1 MLRRRACQRETPTE
15 NRLTSFLL
23 AIHCLLFAMP
33 PTKGLCDDGVRSARK
48 LYEVLNF
55 LLICRADL
63 AMETTLP
70 QEWTALCLL
79 VFVLGMRHGFDAD
92 HLATIDG
99 LTRFNARSRSVFAR
113 WCGVLFSLGHGA
125 VVVTIALL
133 VSLASGSAQVP
144 QWLEGFGTGVSVLF
158 LLALGCA
165 NLLAVL
171 RTPASEVVQPV
182 GLKGRFLGRLQQA
195 SHPGLIA
202 LVGAL
207 FALSFD
213 TLSQAALFALTAT
226 RYGGWEHALALGL
239 IFMGGMLATD
249 GINGFWIA
257 RLLRRADATALIAS
271 RVMGLAVAF
280 ISLGVAA
287 FALAKWTLPAVDA
300 WSEGKELS
308 FGFAVMTFIALS
320 FFFAVR
326 SRSQAVVVTEGAT
339 VSSKP

>member
-1 MLRRRACQRETPTE
+1 
-15 NRLTSFLL
+15 
-23 AIHCLLFAMP
+23 
-33 PTKGLCDDGVRSARK
+33 
-48 LYEVLNF
+48 
-55 LLICRADL
+55 
-63 AMETTLP
+63 METTLP

-99 LTRFNARSRSVFAR
+99 LTRFNARSRSALAR

-133 VSLASGSAQVP
+133 VSLASGSGRVP
-144 QWLEGFGTGVSVLF
+144 QWLEGFGTAISVLF
-158 LLALGCA
+158 LIALGCA
-165 NLLAVL
+165 NLLAVM
-171 RTPASEVVQPV
+171 RTPATEMVQPV
-182 GLKGRFLGRLQQA
+182 GLKGRFLGRLREA

-239 IFMGGMLATD
+239 IFMAGMLTTD

-271 RVMGLAVAF
+271 RIMGLSVAF

-287 FALAKWTLPAVDA
+287 FAVAKWAMPAVAA
-300 WSEGKELS
+300 WSDGKELVLGGLVVTLLSAS
-308 FGFAVMTFIALS
+308 FLA
-320 FFFAVR
+320 AVR
-326 SRSQAVVVTEGAT
+326 LRWSP
-339 VSSKP
+339 VSMES